1 MTYPAD
7 RKYTKDHEWVRISGD
22 TGEVG
27 ITDYAQ
33 QQLGDVVYVE
43 LPDVGRKVTAGESFG
58 SIESVKAVSEL
69 FAPMTGE
76 VVEINDHVKNHP
88 EIVNSDP
95 HGTWMI
101 KVKLAQPTDAGAL
114 LDSLQYQ
121 SHLG

>member
-1 MTYPAD
+1 MAYPAD
-7 RKYTKDHEWVRISGD
+7 RKYTKDHEWIRIAGE

-43 LPDVGRKVTAGESFG
+43 LPDVGRKVTEGESFG

-76 VVEINDHVKNHP
+76 VVEVNDHLKQHP
-88 EIVNSDP
+88 EVVNSDP

-101 KVKLAQPTDAGAL
+101 KVKLAQPANSGAL
-114 LDSLQYQ
+114 LDSSQYQ
-121 SHLG
+121 SLLG

>member
-43 LPDVGRKVTAGESFG
+43 LPDVGRQVKAGESFG

-114 LDSLQYQ
+114 LDSSQYQ